1 MMRHALA
8 ERLVTTLSRSAGR
21 PKPAKQKRAK
31 HRKARR
37 ARHGPS
43 LKKRNQVMVLA
54 LGAGLQAVLIAIL
67 WAERR
72 RRTRGQQ
79 ELRRL
84 SGQLLT
90 AQEDERGR
98 IARDLHDHICQQL
111 ALLAIELDVQ
121 DHQDGAD
128 VASLGDKARAIAADV
143 QTLARELHPS
153 RLEHLG
159 LIDAVR
165 RLGLEVERLHR
176 LRVEVAASDWPAELP
191 RGLIYCFYCVA
202 QEALQNVLK
211 HSRAETAQV
220 AFRVTRHG
228 LQMIVSDDGCGFDAG
243 AATARAGLG
252 VASMRERLRVLG
264 GTLTI
269 HAAPGRGTRLRAEVP
284 RPEL

>member
-1 MMRHALA
+1 MRLALT
-8 ERLVTTLSRSAGR
+8 ERLVATLSRSAGHR
-21 PKPAKQKRAK
+21 KRTK

-43 LKKRNQVMVLA
+43 LKRNEVMVLA

-72 RRTRGQQ
+72 RRMQGQQ

-98 IARDLHDHICQQL
+98 IARDLHDHVCQQL

-121 DHQDGAD
+121 DPLGGGD
-128 VASLGDKARAIAADV
+128 VESLGDKARTIAADV
-143 QTLARELHPS
+143 HTLARELHPS

-159 LIDAVR
+159 LLGAVR

-176 LRVEVAASDWPAELP
+176 LRVKVAASDWPAELP
-191 RGLIYCFYCVA
+191 RGLVYCFYRVA
-202 QEALQNVLK
+202 QEALQNVLR
-211 HSRAETAQV
+211 HSRAETAHV
-220 AFRVTRHG
+220 AFRATRHG
-228 LQMIVSDDGCGFDAG
+228 LRMTVADDGCGFDTG
-243 AATARAGLG
+243 AATARGGLG
-252 VASMRERLRVLG
+252 VASMRERLRVVG